1 MQVLYERCAGL
12 DVHQKSVVVTV
23 LVTAATGQ
31 VTKLTRTF
39 GTMTAELLA
48 LDNWLD
54 EQLVEQLAMEST
66 GVYWY
71 PVYNLL
77 EEGRN
82 VVLVNPQHMKAV
94 PGRKTDVKDSEW
106 LADLLRHGLL
116 KASFIPPQPI
126 RELRELTRYRKRLVQ
141 ERTQAV
147 NRLQKVLE
155 SANIKVGTIATD
167 LLGVSGR
174 AMLDA
179 LIADEQS
186 PAQMAQLA
194 RGRMRSR
201 MPALC
206 QALEGRVTDHHRF
219 LLQQMLAQCDFLEQ
233 AIGQVQAQIE
243 RQLAPYQDALAL
255 LQTIPGISGT
265 SAAAII
271 AEIGV
276 DMTRFP
282 SAKHLASWAGLCPG
296 NKQSGGKRLQAGTI
310 QGNRWLRGVFG
321 EVAWA
326 VSHTKDNYLVA
337 HFQRI
342 TRRRG
347 KYKAVIALAHTI
359 LVIIYHVLQDQRPY
373 TDLGADYFDRLET
386 ARNERYHVRR
396 LEQLGYTVTLAPAVA

>member
-1 MQVLYERCAGL
+1 MQVLYQRCAGL
-12 DVHQKSVVVTV
+12 DVHQQSVVATILVTV
-23 LVTAATGQ
+23 ATGQ

-39 GTMTAELLA
+39 GTTTAELLTLA
-48 LDNWLD
+48 SWLD
-54 EQLVEQLAMEST
+54 EQQVEHLAMEST

-77 EEGRN
+77 EDGCT

-116 KASFIPPQPI
+116 RASFIPPQPI

-155 SANIKVGTIATD
+155 SANIKLATVATD

-174 AMLDA
+174 AMLAA
-179 LIADEQS
+179 LIADEQT
-186 PAQMAQLA
+186 PAEMAQLA
-194 RGRMRSR
+194 RGRLRSR
-201 MPALC
+201 VPAL
-206 QALEGRVTDHHRF
+206 QRALEGRVTEHHRF
-219 LLQQMLAQCDFLEQ
+219 LLRQLLRQVDFLDEVLEQ
-233 AIGQVQAQIE
+233 VHAQIE
-243 RQLAPYQDALAL
+243 HQLVPFQEERAL
-255 LQTIPGISGT
+255 LQTIPGISAT

-296 NKQSGGKRLQAGTI
+296 NKQSGGRRLQAGTNR
-310 QGNRWLRGVFG
+310 GNRWLRAAFG
-321 EVAWA
+321 EVAWV

-337 HFQRI
+337 QFRRLA
-342 TRRRG
+342 RRRG

-359 LVIIYHVLQDQRPY
+359 LVIIYHVLRDHRPY
-373 TDLGADYFDRLET
+373 TDLGSDYFDRLQSV
-386 ARNERYHVRR
+386 RVERYHVRR
-396 LEQLGYTVTLAPAVA
+396 LEQLGYSVSLTPAVA